1 MTITNNI
8 GIPQPVHVVWL
19 SWASGDI
26 IFGCQKS
33 HLPYRNLPSVR
44 HTPIGNPKF
53 QSGQF
58 PILTTDLKS
67 TEKTDRRKCF
77 PFSNIPTRR
86 CSNLALNLAKIP
98 FPFNLYIK

>member
-1 MTITNNI
+1 MTITKNI
-8 GIPQPVHVVWL
+8 GIPRPVHVLWL
-19 SWASGDI
+19 SWTSGDI

-67 TEKTDRRKCF
+67 TEKTDKRKCF

-86 CSNLALNLAKIP
+86 CSNLVLKLAKIP